1 MFEWKLASFI
11 AKKAGLFLGEIYK
24 KVSEEK
30 NVDQGA
36 KR

>member
-11 AKKAGLFLGEIYK
+11 AEKPGLLLGKTYKKA
-24 KVSEEK
+24 SEE
-30 NVDQGA
+30 NNLDQGA